1 MDKNSLRKYF
11 KNLRKE
17 LLTLKISQSL
27 VNKLINLKEYQTSK
41 NIMLFYPLDNE
52 INLLEIL
59 SDTTKNFYLPKIE
72 GDEIVCCPYK
82 IGDELKIS
90 KFNTKEPITNC
101 VDKNILDLIIVPAL
115 CCDKNNYRLGYGK
128 GYYDRFLKGFDG
140 YTITCLPKEFI
151 IDTINPDKY
160 DIPIKLVITD

>member
-11 KNLRKE
+11 KDLRKNLSIQE
-17 LLTLKISQSL
+17 RSQKL
-27 VNKLINLKEYQTSK
+27 INKLINLKEYQISQ
-41 NIMLFYPLDNE
+41 NIMLFYPLEYE
-52 INLLEIL
+52 INLLGIL
-59 SDTTKNFYLPKIE
+59 TDTTKKFYLPRIE
-72 GDEIVCCPYK
+72 GEELVCCPYK
-82 IGDELKIS
+82 AGDELQIS
-90 KFNTKEPITNC
+90 KFKTKEPITNFI
-101 VDKNILDLIIVPAL
+101 DKNILDLIIVPAL

-128 GYYDRFLKGFDG
+128 GYYDRFLKNFNG